1 MNSTTYF
8 SALSKMFKL
17 SFPRPKASLALMIF
31 LGIFN
36 LALVPVTQAQTQ
48 NSFEDYRKQ
57 CLRRVEQAGIK
68 GAAAQ
73 EMCTCTINKFKQK
86 YSLTEFTKLVQQSET
101 NQTIA
106 KKLAEVGEE
115 CLYE

>member
-1 MNSTTYF
+1 
-8 SALSKMFKL
+8 MFKV
-17 SFPRPKASLALMIF
+17 SFPRFQTSLVLMVFIGLFQGLALAPM
-31 LGIFN
+31 
-36 LALVPVTQAQTQ
+36 AQAQTQ
-48 NSFEDYRKQ
+48 NSFENYHKQ

-101 NQTIA
+101 NQAIA

>member
-1 MNSTTYF
+1 MV
-8 SALSKMFKL
+8 KL
-17 SFPRPKASLALMIF
+17 SFLPHQTSLTLIIF
-31 LGIFN
+31 LGLFQGLI
-36 LALVPVTQAQTQ
+36 LSPVAQAQTQ
-48 NSFEDYRKQ
+48 NSFENYHKQ

-86 YSLTEFTKLVQQSET
+86 YSLGEFTKLVQQSET
-101 NQTIA
+101 NQAIA

>member
-1 MNSTTYF
+1 
-8 SALSKMFKL
+8 MFKL
-17 SFPRPKASLALMIF
+17 LVRGYATPLGLTALFGLFTSLAI
-31 LGIFN
+31 
-36 LALVPVTQAQTQ
+36 AVPVEAQGQ
-48 NSFEDYRKQ
+48 NSFENYRQQ

-73 EMCTCTINKFKQK
+73 EMCNCTINKFKQK

-101 NQTIA
+101 NKAIA
-106 KKLAEVGEE
+106 RQLAEVGEE